1 MGSDL
6 LSKEEKE
13 RILRTLEVD
22 AEFRYAVAGLIGLSE
37 ILRRLDRHE
46 EQLVKIWE
54 RLAKIDEE
62 IAKVWSEIAKL
73 REDMMKGFERH
84 DAELAKLRE
93 DMMKGFE
100 RHDKELEKVWSEI
113 AKLREDMLKGFE
125 RHDKEFERVWSE
137 IAKLREEMVKGF
149 ERHDKELTKL
159 REDMIKGFERYDQHF
174 AKVWNEIAMIR
185 EDLNNLRRDF
195 LKMAERV
202 DKMDER
208 LSRVERTLEKLTL
221 DIEDEARSIVRY
233 RIRSELGLDV
243 EITSLHLPDMEVNIY
258 GCRGDVCV
266 VGEASVRANVNL
278 LKELLDKFE
287 ELKKRY
293 PDKLGKKTIL
303 VIYTSLAMPELVEEA
318 KKHNVWILKAT
329 GDYYKPNLAELLP
342 Q

>member
-13 RILRTLEVD
+13 KILKLLEED
-22 AEFRYAVAGLIGLSE
+22 REFRYAVAGLIGLDE

-46 EQLVKIWE
+46 EQIVKIWE

-62 IAKVWSEIAKL
+62 IAKLREDMNRGFERHDKEFEKVWNEIAKL

-84 DAELAKLRE
+84 DKE
-93 DMMKGFE
+93 FE
-100 RHDKELEKVWSEI
+100 KIWSEI
-113 AKLREDMLKGFE
+113 AKLREDMLRGFE
-125 RHDKEFERVWSE
+125 RHDKEFERVWNE

-149 ERHDKELTKL
+149 ERHDAELAKL
-159 REDMIKGFERYDQHF
+159 REDMIKGFERYDQYF
-174 AKVWNEIAMIR
+174 AKVWNEIAMLR

-221 DIEDEARSIVRY
+221 DIEEEARSIVRH
-233 RIRSELGLDV
+233 RIRSEIGLDV
-243 EITSLHLPDMEVNIY
+243 EISSLHLPDMEVNIY
-258 GCRGDVCV
+258 GCKDDVCV
-266 VGEASVRANVNL
+266 VGEASVRAGVNL
-278 LKELLDKFE
+278 LKELLDKVE

-293 PDKLGKKTIL
+293 PDKLGKKMIL

-318 KKHNVWILKAT
+318 KKYGVWVLKAT
-329 GDYYKPNLAELLP
+329 GDYYKPNLAEILS

>member
-46 EQLVKIWE
+46 EQIVKIWE

-62 IAKVWSEIAKL
+62 IAKL
-73 REDMMKGFERH
+73 REDMLKGFERH

-100 RHDKELEKVWSEI
+100 RHDREL
-113 AKLREDMLKGFE
+113 AKLRE
-125 RHDKEFERVWSE
+125 
-137 IAKLREEMVKGF
+137 
-149 ERHDKELTKL
+149 
-159 REDMIKGFERYDQHF
+159 
-174 AKVWNEIAMIR
+174 
-185 EDLNNLRRDF
+185 DF
-195 LKMAERV
+195 LKMAERI

-221 DIEDEARSIVRY
+221 DIEEEARSIIRY
-233 RIRSELGLDV
+233 RLRSEIGLDV
-243 EITSLHLPDMEVNIY
+243 EISSLHLPDMEVNIY

-266 VGEASVRANVNL
+266 VGEASVRAGVNL
-278 LKELLDKFE
+278 LGELLSKVG

-318 KKHNVWILKAT
+318 KKHGVWILKAT
-329 GDYYKPNLAELLP
+329 GDYYKPNLAELLS